1 LTPNSLNYTPQTALA
16 SQDRLYSRDTTH
28 EPRPAR
34 AAYFA
39 YGACPAD
46 GVHHVW
52 IVSLGASLQEQHARA
67 NRKARLCRL
76 FAAPRRT
83 ASCRRSAALRE
94 SRCGIVMLDDEH
106 GGRLGG
112 ESLRTMHFRQVN
124 DAALSMRRA
133 LPVATNSWKL
143 ERTASRGAAAYGSQR
158 AAIAMAP
165 PSCSSVTVGQ
175 WRRAGGVAARTS
187 WTSAAVSQRRSWIR
201 ASREV
206 GMVRGTSYQV

>member
-1 LTPNSLNYTPQTALA
+1 M
-16 SQDRLYSRDTTH
+16 DR
-28 EPRPAR
+28 EPGSKFAR
-34 AAYFA
+34 AARS
-39 YGACPAD
+39 G
-46 GVHHVW
+46 
-52 IVSLGASLQEQHARA
+52 

-76 FAAPRRT
+76 
-83 ASCRRSAALRE
+83 SAARGARPAAGAVQLRE

-112 ESLRTMHFRQVN
+112 ERLRTMHFRQVN

-187 WTSAAVSQRRSWIR
+187 WPA
-201 ASREV
+201 
-206 GMVRGTSYQV
+206 VRGAAGFARRAKGHRAGRAIM

>member
-1 LTPNSLNYTPQTALA
+1 MTPISLNYKPQTALA
-16 SQDRLYSRDTTH
+16 SQDRLYSRYTTH

-34 AAYFA
+34 AHRTASFRVQL

-76 FAAPRRT
+76 
-83 ASCRRSAALRE
+83 SAARGARPAAGAVQLRE

-112 ESLRTMHFRQVN
+112 ERLRTMHFRQVN

-187 WTSAAVSQRRSWIR
+187 WPSAAVRGAAGFAR
-201 ASREV
+201 AGKWASC
-206 GMVRGTSYQV
+206 GG